1 MNSAH
6 TPTWS
11 AGRPFK
17 VDGATRATRSEV
29 FTIGISDDHA
39 SWNTPMSVSMIENS
53 TYNHDVGIKWL
64 QQAEGEHASIASFAR
79 HTLQLMSIGAPSEL
93 LEASQAAAID
103 EIKHAKMCYGLAST
117 FMDKEV
123 IPGVLDVDKSLN
135 ELELK
140 DIIRSIIQEGC
151 MEETLAAIEAHYRE
165 SLAQDPFVKV
175 ALKEIAEDETKHAKL
190 AWDTIGW
197 IAKTHPEYINFI
209 EGTFKNQFNNEKQ
222 VLHHLASS
230 ETSICPDYGKDE
242 YLQRF
247 GILVPSDQ
255 EKVRRFGM
263 EKIIK
268 PTFESGTGQ
277 FNSIFDK
284 IIGLNVDFI

>member
-1 MNSAH
+1 
-6 TPTWS
+6 
-11 AGRPFK
+11 
-17 VDGATRATRSEV
+17 
-29 FTIGISDDHA
+29 
-39 SWNTPMSVSMIENS
+39 MSVSMIENS

-93 LEASQAAAID
+93 LEASQAASID
-103 EIKHAKMCYGLAST
+103 EIMHAKMCYGFAST
-117 FMDKEV
+117 FMDKDV

-165 SLAQDPFVKV
+165 SRAQDPFVKV
-175 ALKEIAEDETKHAKL
+175 ALKEIAEDETRHAKL

-197 IAKTHPEYINFI
+197 IAKTHPEYINII
-209 EGTFKNQFNNEKQ
+209 EATFNDQFDNEKQ
-222 VLHHLASS
+222 VLRQLSSS

-247 GILVPSDQ
+247 GILVPSDL
-255 EKVRRFGM
+255 EKVRQFGV

-268 PTFESGTGQ
+268 PTFESGTDQ

-284 IIGLNVDFI
+284 IIGLNIDFI